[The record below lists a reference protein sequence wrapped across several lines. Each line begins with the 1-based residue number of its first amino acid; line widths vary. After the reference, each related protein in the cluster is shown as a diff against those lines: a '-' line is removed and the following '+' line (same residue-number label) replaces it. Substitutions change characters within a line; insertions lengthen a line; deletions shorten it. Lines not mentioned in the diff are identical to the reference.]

1 MWEEREQ
8 KTEGGRLRMNEKE
21 NSSDGMEEIGGGVFN
36 CRYDRYFTLIDAD
49 DYLFEFLGYTRE
61 EFSELF
67 HDHILDTVYEGD
79 RKIVM
84 EEIHRQLKNSKVFM
98 YENRLVQKG
107 GTICWAWISAE
118 LIEDKE
124 QGDSSLSVRS
134 GMRSCSPRCRILFLS
149 WTVSPMKYITP
160 LILRKNSGIRF
171 HQMVSRIPCLPQIL
185 CMRRIRQDFGADFR
199 PF

>member
-1 MWEEREQ
+1 
-8 KTEGGRLRMNEKE
+8 MNEKE

-79 RKIVM
+79 RKMVM
-84 EEIHRQLKNSKVFM
+84 EEIHRQLKNSEVFM

-118 LIEDKE
+118 LIDDKE
-124 QGDSSLSVRS
+124 QGDWFHCIFHDISREKEAQRQLAISEKRYEIVLSQMQDIIFELDCVTYEIYY
-134 GMRSCSPRCRILFLS
+134 SPNFEKIR
-149 WTVSPMKYITP
+149 VSD
-160 LILRKNSGIRF
+160 SIRWFPGF
-171 HQMVSRIPCLPQIL
+171 HVCHRYCV
-185 CMRRIRQDFGADFR
+185 
-199 PF
+199 

>member
-1 MWEEREQ
+1 
-8 KTEGGRLRMNEKE
+8 MNEKE

-79 RKIVM
+79 RKMVM

-124 QGDSSLSVRS
+124 QGDWFHCIFHDISREKEAQ
-134 GMRSCSPRCRILFLS
+134 R
-149 WTVSPMKYITP
+149 PMKYITP